1 MSLENKEKTGES
13 PPVST
18 EYAIF
23 EKLEQPICIT
33 GVDGQLHFA
42 NNSFKD
48 LFATTEQTAQ
58 LDLKHPFFP
67 EYRKRVALA
76 YIQALNGNDK
86 QCFAI
91 INAPNGNSVPVE
103 IYLFPMVSS
112 GNVTAILTIL
122 KIVDERLLSFDRSTL
137 TLISEEN
144 FQYDKL
150 HFEFSPMAILR
161 FDEEMKIIQCSRS
174 CEGFLGYSNPELI
187 EKQKVKYSSLFTYDA
202 ERIKKS
208 VMDIFAGVT
217 PFQRFGEVKVK
228 VNGDIEKIIN
238 VVLYPIVQ
246 NQQINSIEVIMEDI
260 TRIIELKDKIASMN
274 RIQLLSD
281 ITKGFM
287 HTLNNSINV
296 IMSKT
301 QLISQITEKEPV
313 LDGINL
319 IEESAQEII
328 DQIRRVQNFIGQND
342 VEEDVQEPLVRIIED
357 AIEFSKILFK
367 VEDNENRRSIEID
380 KKYFTSAYIKANTRA
395 LREIIIWTII
405 KVSNFIQKKGKL
417 QIDLKENKDITLT
430 VKAKEPNPQNSQQT
444 FSSIDMFLNM
454 DIRQVAEKVNIKII
468 EEETQD
474 SYSIKAVIPSKYIK
488 VAEVNKSE
496 EVRYKLR
503 DLDIIIVEDEKA
515 LKTILY
521 ELFDKMGNRVFVCE
535 DGKDALEE
543 FKRKDYDL
551 VITDYGIS
559 GISGIELSAR
569 IKEINDK
576 TVTVL
581 LSGWVLNDLNV
592 YKNVIDLFLPK
603 PFKLDDLLTKIS
615 KIFKEKQE

>member
-1 MSLENKEKTGES
+1 MSLGNYKKTGDFS
-13 PPVST
+13 PVST
-18 EYAIF
+18 DYSVF
-23 EKLEQPICIT
+23 EALEQPVCIL
-33 GVDGQLHFA
+33 GVDSLLQYANSHFR
-42 NNSFKD
+42 K
-48 LFATTEQTAQ
+48 LFSTDESSVQ
-58 LDLKHPFFP
+58 LDWKHPFFP
-67 EYRKRVALA
+67 EYRKRIAQA
-76 YIQALNGNDK
+76 YIQALKGIDK
-86 QCFAI
+86 QCFAM
-91 INAPNGNSVPVE
+91 INSPNGESIPVE
-103 IYLFPMVSS
+103 IYLYPMFTEGKVH
-112 GNVTAILTIL
+112 AILSIL

-150 HFEFSPMAILR
+150 HFEFSPMAIIR
-161 FDEEMKIIQCSRS
+161 FNENMEITQCSRS
-174 CEGFLGYSNPELI
+174 CEGFLGYSHEELV
-187 EKQKVKYSSLFTYDA
+187 EKHKIDYTNLFIYDS

-208 VMDIFAGVT
+208 VKDIFSGIT
-217 PFQRFGEVKVK
+217 PFQRFGEVKVI
-228 VNGDIEKIIN
+228 VNGDFEKIIN

-260 TRIIELKDKIASMN
+260 TKIKELKNKIASMN

-281 ITKGFM
+281 ITKGFL
-287 HTLNNSINV
+287 HSLNNSINV

-301 QLISQITEKEPV
+301 QLISQITEKDPV
-313 LDGINL
+313 LEGINL
-319 IEESAQEII
+319 IEDSAQEVI

-342 VEEDVQEPLVRIIED
+342 VEENIQEPLVRIIED
-357 AIEFSKILFK
+357 SIEFSKILFK
-367 VEDNENRRSIEID
+367 VEDNENRRTVEID
-380 KKYFTSAYIKANTRA
+380 KKYFTSAYIKANTKA

-430 VKAKEPNPQNSQQT
+430 VMAKEPNPQYQQHYNP
-444 FSSIDMFLNM
+444 SIDMFLNM
-454 DIRQVAEKVNIKII
+454 DIRQVAERINIKII

-474 SYSIKAVIPSKYIK
+474 SYSIKAIIPSKYIK
-488 VAEVNKSE
+488 VVEVNKSE

-569 IKEINDK
+569 VKEINDK
-576 TVTVL
+576 TTTVL
-581 LSGWVLNDLNV
+581 LSGWVLNDLNA

-615 KIFKEKQE
+615 KIFKDKQN